1 MQSQERNKSLDS
13 CITVQLVS
21 FVEYKLNRACH
32 SLKSWAGRVQDSKW
46 QKQTDVAAILGKEN
60 GHLNAF
66 LYVYEEFIL
75 FFMNQ

>member
-1 MQSQERNKSLDS
+1 M
-13 CITVQLVS
+13 TVQLVS
-21 FVEYKLNRACH
+21 FVEYKLNPACQ

-46 QKQTDVAAILGKEN
+46 QKQIAVAVILGKEN

-66 LYVYEEFIL
+66 LYIYMEFIL